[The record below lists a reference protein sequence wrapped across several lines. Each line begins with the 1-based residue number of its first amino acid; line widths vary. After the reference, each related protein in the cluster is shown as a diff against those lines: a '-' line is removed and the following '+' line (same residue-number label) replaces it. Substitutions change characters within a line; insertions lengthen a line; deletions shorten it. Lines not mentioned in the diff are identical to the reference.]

1 MKNKTLKSYSEITA
15 ERLKEARSFA
25 KRMGVDSKKVIGERN
40 RIYQEKHSRY
50 FD

>member
-25 KRMGVDSKKVIGERN
+25 KRMGVDSKKVNNERD
-40 RIYQEKHSRY
+40 RIWQERHGR
-50 FD
+50 

>member
-25 KRMGVDSKKVIGERN
+25 KRMGVDSKKVINERN
-40 RIYQEKHSRY
+40 RIYRENHSRY